1 MEYEKVIIES
11 SKSIY
16 RYLLKIGVT
25 PVEAEDIVQDTM
37 HKALLSIP
45 NMKITYI
52 KTWLFQVAINRH
64 RDLARRQKRIEEI
77 PIESVQLIGAKGL
90 DEPILKKELQVEIQN
105 ILEKMNP
112 VYKHILLLKYDYEL
126 SYKEIGTVLE
136 MKEETVRVSLYR
148 ARNEFKK
155 LYRRFENGQR

>member
-1 MEYEKVIIES
+1 MECEKVIIET
-11 SKSIY
+11 SKRIY
-16 RYLLKIGVT
+16 KYLLKIGIK
-25 PVEAEDIVQDTM
+25 PAEAEDIVQDTI
-37 HKALLSIP
+37 HKALVSIP
-45 NMKITYI
+45 NMQITYI

-64 RDLARRQKRIEEI
+64 RDLARRQQRIEQI

-90 DEPILKKELQVEIQN
+90 DEPLLREELQVEIQT
-105 ILEKMNP
+105 ILGKMNP

-126 SYKEIGTVLE
+126 SYKEIATVLE

-155 LYRRFENGQR
+155 QYRRFEDGQR

>member
-1 MEYEKVIIES
+1 MEYEKVIIET

-25 PVEAEDIVQDTM
+25 PAEAEDIVQDTI
-37 HKALLSIP
+37 HKALVSIP

-64 RDLARRQKRIEEI
+64 RDLARRQQRIEQI

-90 DEPILKKELQVEIQN
+90 DEPLLRKELQVEIQS
-105 ILEKMNP
+105 ILGKMNP
-112 VYKHILLLKYDYEL
+112 IYKHILLLKYDYEL
-126 SYKEIGTVLE
+126 SYKEIATVLE
-136 MKEETVRVSLYR
+136 MKEDTVRVSLYR

-155 LYRRFENGQR
+155 LYRRLEDEQR

>member
-1 MEYEKVIIES
+1 MEYEKVIIET

-25 PVEAEDIVQDTM
+25 PVEAEDIVQDTV

-45 NMKITYI
+45 NMKIMYI

-64 RDLARRQKRIEEI
+64 RDLARRQQRIEQI

-90 DEPILKKELQVEIQN
+90 DEPLLKKELQVEIQS

-112 VYKHILLLKYDYEL
+112 IYKHILLLKYNYEL
-126 SYKEIGTVLE
+126 SYKEIATVLE

-155 LYRRFENGQR
+155 LYRRFEDGQR

>member
-1 MEYEKVIIES
+1 MEYEKVIIET

-16 RYLLKIGVT
+16 RYFLKIGVK
-25 PVEAEDIVQDTM
+25 PAEAEDIVQDTI
-37 HKALLSIP
+37 HKALVSIT
-45 NMKITYI
+45 NMQITHI

-64 RDLARRQKRIEEI
+64 RDLARRQQRMEQI

-90 DEPILKKELQVEIQN
+90 DEPLLRKELQVEIQS
-105 ILEKMNP
+105 ILVKMNP

-126 SYKEIGTVLE
+126 SYKEIATVLE

-155 LYRRFENGQR
+155 LYGRFEDEQR